1 MNNHFKTTFKTILAI
16 GDTIALLASFIIAYI
31 LRVKLTNRPTAIQ
44 IGSIDFISSIA
55 ILIPL
60 WITVLYTL
68 GLYRDQILQKPKE
81 IPRLFFSSIIGV
93 MLMISFAYFTDNPI
107 FPSKLVA
114 LYALIIS
121 FILMTIIRWLV
132 YGLRHALIRAGYG
145 HQRVLIVGNDETNFK
160 LVDTINQN
168 PSLGYQIIGFV
179 ADEQFIPHDLRNLKF
194 NSVKGALKLC
204 IPDVIIQTDT
214 HRNLQ
219 VYELAVD
226 RHLRYSYIPS
236 HKALDEVKYRS
247 EIVGLM
253 PIIDVQ
259 TTPLVGY
266 GQIVKRLMDI
276 VVGLFFIVLSSP
288 LWLIVIIIAKIME
301 PTAPIF
307 FKQQRLSRF
316 NTTVNI
322 YKFRSMKQQYSGLSP
337 EEAFTKMNRPE
348 LSAQY
353 RAGGD
358 QLANDPRITPLGR
371 FLRKTS
377 LDELPQLI
385 NVVKG
390 DISLVGPRALVP
402 SELKQY
408 PYKNLILTVKS
419 GLTGLAQVSG
429 RRDISFEE
437 RRALDIY
444 YVHNWSVMLDLQI
457 ILKTI
462 IHVLFG
468 KGAR

>member
-1 MNNHFKTTFKTILAI
+1 MNNHFKTIFKTALAI
-16 GDTIALLASFIIAYI
+16 GDALALLLSFTIAYI
-31 LRVKLTNRPTAIQ
+31 LRIKLTDRPPAIH
-44 IGSIDFISSIA
+44 IGSLDFITSIAVMAPLWIA
-55 ILIPL
+55 IL
-60 WITVLYTL
+60 YTM
-68 GLYRDQILQKPKE
+68 GLYRDHILQKPKE
-81 IPRLFFSSIIGV
+81 VLRLLFSSIIGV
-93 MLMISFAYFTDNPI
+93 MLMISFAYFTDEPI

-121 FILMTIIRWLV
+121 FVSMTLIRWLL
-132 YGLRHALIRAGYG
+132 YTLRHALIRAGRG
-145 HQRVLIVGNDETNFK
+145 QQKVLIVGNDEANFK
-160 LVDTINQN
+160 LVETINQD

-179 ADEQFIPHDLRNLKF
+179 ADEQFIPKQFKSFKF
-194 NSVKGALKLC
+194 SSVKSALKLC
-204 IPDVIIQTDT
+204 TPDAIIQTDT
-214 HRNLQ
+214 HHNLQ
-219 VYELAVD
+219 VYEVAVD
-226 RHLRYSYIPS
+226 HHLHYSYIPS
-236 HKALDEVKYRS
+236 HKALDDVRYRS
-247 EIVGLM
+247 EIIGLM
-253 PIIDVQ
+253 PIINVQ

-266 GQIVKRLMDI
+266 GQFIKRSMDVI
-276 VVGLFFIVLSSP
+276 IGLAFIILSSP
-288 LWLIVIIIAKIME
+288 LWLIVMIISKIME
-301 PTAPIF
+301 PTAPVF

-337 EEAFTKMNRPE
+337 EEAFAKMGRPE
-348 LSAQY
+348 LSEQY

-358 QLANDPRITPLGR
+358 QLDNDPRVTPLGR

-437 RRALDIY
+437 RRVLDIY

-462 IHVLFG
+462 THVLFR